1 MDGFGSMASC
11 ACSNARPGQQVRAIC
26 GEGESSGGESRSFV
40 SCSDALAGP
49 FDLIFEVGRAAHFST
64 G

>member
-1 MDGFGSMASC
+1 MRMLECQAG
-11 ACSNARPGQQVRAIC
+11 GQQVRAIC
-26 GEGESSGGESRSFV
+26 SEGESSGGESRSFV

-49 FDLIFEVGRAAHFST
+49 FDLIFEVGRAAHFSI

>member
-1 MDGFGSMASC
+1 MRMLECQAG
-11 ACSNARPGQQVRAIC
+11 GQQVRAIC
-26 GEGESSGGESRSFV
+26 SEGESSGGESRSFV

-49 FDLIFEVGRAAHFST
+49 FDLIFEVGRAAHLST

>member
-1 MDGFGSMASC
+1 MDFGSMASC
-11 ACSNARPGQQVRAIC
+11 ACSNARPGGQQVRTIC
-26 GEGESSGGESRSFV
+26 SEGKSSGGESRSFV

-49 FDLIFEVGRAAHFST
+49 FDLIFEVGRAAHFSI